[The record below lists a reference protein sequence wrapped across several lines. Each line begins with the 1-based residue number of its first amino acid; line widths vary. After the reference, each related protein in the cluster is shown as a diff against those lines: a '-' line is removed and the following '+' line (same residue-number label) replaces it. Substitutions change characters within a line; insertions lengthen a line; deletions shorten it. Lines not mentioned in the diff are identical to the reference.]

1 MSDLRRAW
9 AAILIAAGLV
19 APAVHAATIK
29 VRQTVVARQS
39 MPARYDAAY
48 LDGNDGT
55 PLVWGTIANI
65 QIYVGD
71 SCAFNLRTL
80 GSLTGT
86 NAATATLSKVSGTLP
101 AGCTEGA
108 DGITGTATAASAGQ
122 TFVWRAT
129 DGTPADSNSFAI
141 TVIDPPTPITADATA
156 PTVPRKCSGESGTGQ
171 VTITCD
177 PSTDPYVS
185 GTAGAGVESYKV
197 YLGGV
202 LAATKA
208 APSANAQPVLT
219 QHLVGGTN
227 GTVTNTQSGA
237 DRLLGFGGAGLLATQ
252 DQFIG
257 VGHQVNGNFTA
268 SLTINSYTSGV
279 TTHHGG
285 LIVYA
290 DPDDASCSGN
300 ACAPFFACR
309 IRGSDGKPQVRYRSA
324 LGGSAAN
331 GTLGAAVSLP
341 YQVRVELTASG
352 YQCLTSSDGNT
363 WTATESPRMLSLG
376 SLPHVMAYCTSG
388 TAGQTA
394 QCDLD
399 QVHITTAAP
408 WSQVVTT
415 ATGGSWSVSAVDA
428 VTPTANE
435 SAQGTAF
442 TVVPTAAACTGDPD
456 PDVLLDDN
464 FDSSPSNTTVW
475 VSGTSYT
482 QGVVRKSPATERD
495 YYCKDTC
502 SGTTDPS
509 ANSQWVMAAD
519 TSKWTLTCT
528 GYDSYAPSQD
538 SCPTPSTLR
547 ARSGARA
554 LRTQLTYH
562 RGGTAIPALWV
573 SGTTYAIGNE
583 VASPANYRR
592 YTRKTNGAGTT
603 DPRDDA
609 TNWERTYWYEKGDY
623 CSGSLSTCTG
633 SMAHRS
639 ELSMIAPAGGIH
651 IGDDLWYG
659 FSTFV
664 PASGDANGDPAL
676 DLSAMQSYLY
686 PWQLHDDPDP
696 TEVSRNPPLWLSLYG
711 PATAEPGNIGSID
724 PYVSGVDPTYW
735 RLGGWWDADA
745 IQTNRTYDGGY
756 GAGDALGTWKTADQG
771 RWVDW
776 VIHYRPHYLGAEGI
790 TEVWKDGVKVYS
802 YSGANSPNDQNAPY
816 LKMGIYTRNWDAADL
831 IPRDWPKQTV
841 YYTDAVR
848 VVRTNETTRIVGST
862 NTCAY
867 QEVAPT
873 GTSH

>member
-1 MSDLRRAW
+1 MSEMRTRLRIVAG
-9 AAILIAAGLV
+9 AGLLAV
-19 APAVHAATIK
+19 ALSQSAPAATVQ
-29 VRQTVVARQS
+29 VRQTIVARQS

-55 PLVWGTIANI
+55 PLAWGTCPSFSFV
-65 QIYVGD
+65 VGD
-71 SCAFNLRTL
+71 SCAVNLRTAC
-80 GSLTGT
+80 SLTGT
-86 NAATATLSKVSGTLP
+86 NALTATLAKDSGTLP
-101 AGCTEGA
+101 AGCSAGTNGL
-108 DGITGTATAASAGQ
+108 TGTVTGTLAPSAV
-122 TFVWRAT
+122 VWRAT
-129 DGTPADSNSFAI
+129 DGTASVTAPFSIASTAAPAGD
-141 TVIDPPTPITADATA
+141 TTA
-156 PTVPRKCSGESGTGQ
+156 PTVPTGCSGTGGTGT

-177 PSTDPYVS
+177 QSSDPYVGEAGS
-185 GTAGAGVESYKV
+185 GVASYKV

-202 LAATKA
+202 LVGTKTAPAANIQPQMTGVTVG
-208 APSANAQPVLT
+208 SAD
-219 QHLVGGTN
+219 G
-227 GTVTNTQSGA
+227 TQSCTRTGA
-237 DRLLGFGGAGLLATQ
+237 NLAMSGGGAGLSSTADQLYGCGYQITGDFVATAKLTG
-252 DQFIG
+252 FAG
-257 VGHQVNGNFTA
+257 AVSTGTA
-268 SLTINSYTSGV
+268 
-279 TTHHGG
+279 G
-285 LIVYA
+285 LMVR
-290 DPDDASCSGN
+290 ASSAAGSIYGT
-300 ACAPFFACR
+300 AR
-309 IRGSDGKPQVRYRSA
+309 IRDSNDQANDRYRATTDAAAGNSA
-324 LGGSAAN
+324 FSAAFSYPVW
-331 GTLGAAVSLP
+331 LRLAK
-341 YQVRVELTASG
+341 TATGITPSI
-352 YQCLTSSDGNT
+352 SSDGNT
-363 WTATESPRMLSLG
+363 FTALETERALSLG
-376 SLPHVMAYCTSG
+376 TSPYLLAFHASG
-388 TAGQTA
+388 TAGTTSTSG
-394 QCDLD
+394 LD
-399 QVHITTAAP
+399 QVNIANSASWSHVHTTN
-408 WSQVVTT
+408 
-415 ATGGSWSVSAVDA
+415 TGGSYQVSAVDVA
-428 VTPTANE
+428 GNE
-435 SAQGTAF
+435 SAKGAAF
-442 TVVPTAAACTGDPD
+442 TATPSGSASCTGDPD

-482 QGVVRKSPATERD
+482 RGVVRKSPATERD

-639 ELSMIAPAGGIH
+639 ELSMITPAGGIH

-676 DLSAMQSYLY
+676 DLSAMQSYLF
-686 PWQLHDDPDP
+686 PWQLHDAPDP
-696 TEVSRNPPLWLSLYG
+696 TEVTRNPPLNLSLYG

-745 IQTNRTYDGGY
+745 IQTNRTYDGSY

-790 TEVWKDGVKVYS
+790 TEVWKDGVNVFS
-802 YSGANSPNDQNAPY
+802 YSGANAPNDQNAPY
-816 LKMGIYTRNWDAADL
+816 LKMGIYTRNWDMADL
-831 IPRDWPKQTV
+831 VPRDWPKQTV

-848 VVRTNETTRIVGST
+848 MVRTNETTRIVGST

-867 QEVAPT
+867 QAVAPT